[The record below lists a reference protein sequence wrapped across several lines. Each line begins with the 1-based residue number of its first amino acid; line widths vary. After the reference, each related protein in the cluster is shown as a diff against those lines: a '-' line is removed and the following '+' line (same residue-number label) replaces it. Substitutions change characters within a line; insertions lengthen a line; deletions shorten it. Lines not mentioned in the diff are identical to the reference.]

1 MTASAAVSL
10 GASAAAPSK
19 KCVCELC
26 RFQLRNGPENQRQRA
41 ADFLKAY
48 LPMAKRA
55 GIGPIGVFSSVVAE
69 GAPFL
74 LMLLSYPGLA
84 EMEAADA
91 KLTTDPEF
99 HKAVMAWYAGGL
111 PYVRIEVSLL
121 RAFGGFPAIAVP
133 PTEGR
138 KAPRL
143 FELRVYES
151 PTYLTL
157 ERKVKMFE
165 AGEIDI
171 FRRADLLPVF
181 FGQTLVGRNM
191 PNLTYMVAHDDWA
204 ARERN
209 WRAFGD
215 DPEWKKLRAQPGLG
229 DVEIVSNISN
239 TLLSPLPFSEIR

>member
-1 MTASAAVSL
+1 MVASAAATL
-10 GASAAAPSK
+10 GGPAAAPSK
-19 KCVCELC
+19 KCLFEL
-26 RFQLRNGPENQRQRA
+26 RRIQLRNGLDNQRQRA
-41 ADFLKAY
+41 ADYLKASVPA
-48 LPMAKRA
+48 LKRA
-55 GIGPIGVFSSVVAE
+55 GAGPVGFFSGLIAE
-69 GAPFL
+69 GNPFL
-74 LMLLSYPGLA
+74 LVMVSYPGFS
-84 EMEAADA
+84 EMEACAAKFEADA
-91 KLTTDPEF
+91 DWR
-99 HKAVMAWYAGGL
+99 KAVDAWYAGGL
-111 PYVRIEVSLL
+111 PYMRIEVSLL

-138 KAPRL
+138 KASRL
-143 FELRVYES
+143 FELRVYEL
-151 PTYLTL
+151 PTCLTL

-165 AGEIDI
+165 EGEIDI
-171 FRRADLLPVF
+171 FRRVGLLPVF
-181 FGQTLVGRNM
+181 FGQTLIGRNM